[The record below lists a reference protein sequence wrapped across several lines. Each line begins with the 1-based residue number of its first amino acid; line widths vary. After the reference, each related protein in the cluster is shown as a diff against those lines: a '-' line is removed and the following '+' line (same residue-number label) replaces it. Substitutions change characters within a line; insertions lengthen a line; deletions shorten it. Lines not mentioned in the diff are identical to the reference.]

1 MVRTYQVSGFEVLE
15 LDEAA
20 STNTVAEAMAL
31 SELKDKMV
39 ILTWCQTQGRGQA
52 TNKWESEPY
61 KNIAMTVVFRPE
73 GLVAGKQFAVSM
85 IIALGCLDFVSRYVP
100 DVTVK
105 WPNDIYVGDRKIAGI
120 LIEHRVAGAYIQ
132 SSLCGVGLN
141 INQAVFFSDAPNPV
155 SLLQLTEKEFNL
167 NEVLQ
172 ELLECI
178 GRRYSQ
184 VKDYAALEADFR
196 KNMYRA
202 GGIFDWEDASGSFRA
217 SVAGIDEY
225 GQLVLEDTEGRQ
237 RLYAFKEVGYR

>member
-132 SSLCGVGLN
+132 SSL
-141 INQAVFFSDAPNPV
+141 
-155 SLLQLTEKEFNL
+155 
-167 NEVLQ
+167 
-172 ELLECI
+172 
-178 GRRYSQ
+178 
-184 VKDYAALEADFR
+184 
-196 KNMYRA
+196 
-202 GGIFDWEDASGSFRA
+202 
-217 SVAGIDEY
+217 
-225 GQLVLEDTEGRQ
+225 
-237 RLYAFKEVGYR
+237 